1 MKSLQELH
9 EKNHSLCTCALK
21 KTATQPVFGNGNPQ
35 ANIVFIGEAPGEKE
49 DISGIPFCGKSGT
62 ILNDALE
69 KVKLSRDT
77 VYITNTVKY
86 RPPANRDP
94 KPEEKESCLEWLFD
108 ELFFIKPTYIVTL
121 GKHALTTFIQTK
133 GLLLLEDI
141 AGKPRT
147 IKLTHPKSK
156 KNLSATLIPTF
167 HPTATIYN
175 KRYREIFYTTI
186 QNIQND

>member
-1 MKSLQELH
+1 MTLTELH
-9 EKNHSLCTCALK
+9 QKNYMRCICSLK
-21 KTATQPVFGNGNPQ
+21 KTAIQPVFGAGNEN

-49 DISGIPFCGKSGT
+49 DISGKPFCGKSGT

-133 GLLLLEDI
+133 GLLLEDI

-167 HPTATIYN
+167 HPAATIYN